1 MSEEKSKN
9 EIEEVKTPTLDDV
22 PNISEITDDD
32 SESESE
38 STMGRDKK
46 RRRRRKVVL
55 NLKCPLCEG
64 GVKNVTYKDVYQ
76 LKKFTSVRG
85 KIISTEKSGVCH
97 KHQNQIK
104 RAIKRARF
112 LALLPYVSKDN

>member
-1 MSEEKSKN
+1 MSEEKAKN
-9 EIEEVKTPTLDDV
+9 QNEEVTKPTLEDVPDVSNIEEEEENTGFGGDK
-22 PNISEITDDD
+22 
-32 SESESE
+32 
-38 STMGRDKK
+38 KK
-46 RRRRRKVVL
+46 RRRRKKIVL
-55 NLKCPLCEG
+55 NLKCPLCEAG
-64 GVKNVTYKDVYQ
+64 IKNVTYKDVYQ

-112 LALLPYVSKDN
+112 LALLPYVAKDN